1 MTIILMMI
9 AIGLMLVG
17 HIYKVKRWGLYINV
31 YEKPAEGN
39 LLGALAVGHVINTII
54 PIRIGDV
61 FRVFISGKKMKNG
74 YALSIATVLT
84 DLYIDLVTVGAM
96 CGGLLF
102 IGKGGEKLQQVAHQ
116 YSIIFLIVI
125 PTTLICI
132 ICRRY
137 IKKLIAIC
145 SKVFNET
152 IEFNLMYISYLVIAS
167 LKDIVKHISKI
178 KFVLYSFFMWLG
190 YILAYVFFAE
200 ALQSKDLSYTT
211 SEVFATLFSGGA
223 VYKVNSGI
231 DMIMWLCFLIL
242 PLLICL
248 LISEIR
254 SEKNKVLVRRL
265 ILPQMSETDKL
276 AFLRT
281 YYEEENREHINL
293 YLEINKDVSVVEDN
307 SAGSNAST
315 VVILKDEK
323 LYYRKYAFDV
333 DGEKLAEQIAWI
345 ENHQMD
351 IPLPCIVDKRIEKD
365 FATYDM
371 HSYASAVG
379 LFRYIHTMPAENGW
393 KILENALDDI
403 RSGLHTK
410 NVRHGDPDTIK
421 KYISSKVSKNL
432 LIIKEKDK
440 YITNLEKYDSILVN
454 GKRFKTLKFY
464 ADMLAENHL
473 IDIFSNDTYADIHGD
488 LTIENIVCLSNP
500 EEIDVME
507 YKEKVQPLNYY
518 FIDPNTGNVHDS
530 PFLDYAKL
538 LQSLHGNYEF
548 LMMVQNVTIN
558 RESVNYMMTKSEAYA
573 YVYTK
578 YKKYLQNK
586 FSKEEVL
593 SIYYHEI
600 IHWLRLMPYKIRKD
614 EKLAVVFY
622 TGLLQVLADVW
633 GMENE
638 K

>member
-1 MTIILMMI
+1 MTIILMII

-17 HIYKVKRWGLYINV
+17 HSYKVKRWGLYINV
-31 YEKPAEGN
+31 YEKPVEGN
-39 LLGALAVGHVINTII
+39 LLGALAVGHVINTLI
-54 PIRIGDV
+54 PIRIGDI
-61 FRVFISGKKMKNG
+61 FRMLISGRKMKNG

-84 DLYIDLVTVGAM
+84 DLYVDMVTVGVM
-96 CGGLLF
+96 CGGLLY
-102 IGKGGEKLQQVAHQ
+102 IGKGGEKLQHVAYQ
-116 YSIIFLIVI
+116 YGIIFLIVI
-125 PTTLICI
+125 PATFICI

-137 IKKLIAIC
+137 IKKIIAAC
-145 SKVFNET
+145 SKIFNET

-167 LKDIVKHISKI
+167 LKDIIKQISKI
-178 KFVLYSFFMWLG
+178 KFVIYSIFMWLG

-200 ALQSKDLSYTT
+200 ALQSKGLRYTT
-211 SEVFATLFSGGA
+211 SEVFATLFSGGT
-223 VYKVNSGI
+223 VYKVNNGV
-231 DMIMWLCFLIL
+231 DVIMWLLFLLL
-242 PLLICL
+242 PLVICL
-248 LISEIR
+248 FISKIR

-265 ILPQMSETDKL
+265 ILPQMSKSDKL

-323 LYYRKYAFDV
+323 LYFRKYAFDA
-333 DGEKLAEQIAWI
+333 DGEKLAEQIEWI
-345 ENHQMD
+345 EKHQID
-351 IPLPCIVDKRIEKD
+351 IPLPYVVEKRIEKD

-379 LFRYIHTMPAENGW
+379 LFRYIHTMPAEQGW

-403 RSGLHTK
+403 RNGLHTK
-410 NVRHGDPDTIK
+410 NVRNGDLNTIK
-421 KYISSKVSKNL
+421 KYISSKVVKNL

-440 YITNLEKYDSILVN
+440 YITNLEKYDTILVN
-454 GKRFKTLKFY
+454 GKKLKTLKFY
-464 ADMLAENHL
+464 ADMLKEDHL
-473 IDIFSNDTYADIHGD
+473 IDIFTNDTYADIHGD
-488 LTIENIVCLSNP
+488 LTIENIVCLANP
-500 EEIDVME
+500 EEIDITE

-530 PFLDYAKL
+530 SFLDYAKL

-548 LMMVQNVTIN
+548 LMMVQNVIIN
-558 RESVNYMMTKSEAYA
+558 KESVNYMMTKSEAYA
-573 YVYTK
+573 YVYTE
-578 YKKYLQNK
+578 YKKYLQSK
-586 FSKEEVL
+586 FSREEVL

-600 IHWLRLMPYKIRKD
+600 IHWLRLMPYKIRKN

-633 GMENE
+633 EMENE

>member
-265 ILPQMSETDKL
+265 ILPQMSEADKL

-293 YLEINKDVSVVEDN
+293 YLEINKDVSVVQDN

-333 DGEKLAEQIAWI
+333 DGEKLAEQIEWI

-432 LIIKEKDK
+432 WIIKEKDK

-507 YKEKVQPLNYY
+507 YKERVQPLNYY

>member
-54 PIRIGDV
+54 PVRIGDV

-254 SEKNKVLVRRL
+254 SEKNKDLVRRL
-265 ILPQMSETDKL
+265 ILPQMSEADKL

-293 YLEINKDVSVVEDN
+293 YLEINKDVSVVQDN

-333 DGEKLAEQIAWI
+333 DGEKLAEQIEWI

-432 LIIKEKDK
+432 WIIKEKDK

>member
-1 MTIILMMI
+1 MNIILMMI

-54 PIRIGDV
+54 PVRIGDV

-254 SEKNKVLVRRL
+254 SEKNKDLVRRL
-265 ILPQMSETDKL
+265 ILPQMSEADKL

-293 YLEINKDVSVVEDN
+293 YLEINKDVSVVQDN

-333 DGEKLAEQIAWI
+333 DGEKLAEQIEWI

-432 LIIKEKDK
+432 WIIKEKDK

>member
-54 PIRIGDV
+54 PVRIGDV

-211 SEVFATLFSGGA
+211 SEAFATLFSGGA

-254 SEKNKVLVRRL
+254 SEKNKDLVRRL
-265 ILPQMSETDKL
+265 ILPQMSEADKL

-293 YLEINKDVSVVEDN
+293 YLEINKDVSVVQDN

-333 DGEKLAEQIAWI
+333 DGEKLAEQIEWI

-432 LIIKEKDK
+432 WIIKEKDK

>member
-1 MTIILMMI
+1 M
-9 AIGLMLVG
+9 
-17 HIYKVKRWGLYINV
+17 YINV

-54 PIRIGDV
+54 PVRIGDV

-254 SEKNKVLVRRL
+254 SEKNKDLVRRL
-265 ILPQMSETDKL
+265 ILPQMSEADKL

-293 YLEINKDVSVVEDN
+293 YLEINKDVSVVQDN

-333 DGEKLAEQIAWI
+333 DGEKLAEQIEWI

-432 LIIKEKDK
+432 WIIKEKDK

>member
-1 MTIILMMI
+1 MTIILMII

-31 YEKPAEGN
+31 YEKPVEGN
-39 LLGALAVGHVINTII
+39 LLGALAVGHVINTLI
-54 PIRIGDV
+54 PIRIGDI
-61 FRVFISGKKMKNG
+61 FRMLISGRKMKNG
-74 YALSIATVLT
+74 YALSISTVLT
-84 DLYIDLVTVGAM
+84 DVYVDMVTVGVM
-96 CGGLLF
+96 CGGLLY
-102 IGKGGEKLQQVAHQ
+102 IGKGGEKLQHVAYQ
-116 YSIIFLIVI
+116 YGIIFLIVI
-125 PTTLICI
+125 PATFICI

-137 IKKLIAIC
+137 IKKIIAAC
-145 SKVFNET
+145 SKIFNET

-167 LKDIVKHISKI
+167 LKDIIKQISKI
-178 KFVLYSFFMWLG
+178 KFVIYSIFMWLG

-200 ALQSKDLSYTT
+200 ALQSKGLRYTT
-211 SEVFATLFSGGA
+211 SEVFATLFSGGT
-223 VYKVNSGI
+223 VYKVNNGV
-231 DMIMWLCFLIL
+231 DVIMWLLFLLL
-242 PLLICL
+242 PLVICL
-248 LISEIR
+248 FISKIR
-254 SEKNKVLVRRL
+254 SKKNKVLVRRL
-265 ILPQMSETDKL
+265 ILPQMSKSDKL

-323 LYYRKYAFDV
+323 LYFRKYAFDA
-333 DGEKLAEQIAWI
+333 DGEKLAEQIEWI
-345 ENHQMD
+345 EKHQID
-351 IPLPCIVDKRIEKD
+351 IPLPYVVEKRIEKD

-379 LFRYIHTMPAENGW
+379 LFRYIHTMPAEQGW

-403 RSGLHTK
+403 RNGLHTK
-410 NVRHGDPDTIK
+410 NVRNGDLNTIK
-421 KYISSKVSKNL
+421 KYISSKVVKNL

-440 YITNLEKYDSILVN
+440 YITNLEKYDTILVN
-454 GKRFKTLKFY
+454 GKKLKTLKFY
-464 ADMLAENHL
+464 VDMLKEDHL
-473 IDIFSNDTYADIHGD
+473 IDIFTNDTYADIHGD
-488 LTIENIVCLSNP
+488 LTIENIVCLANP
-500 EEIDVME
+500 EEIDITE

-548 LMMVQNVTIN
+548 LMMVQNVIIN
-558 RESVNYMMTKSEAYA
+558 KESVNYMMTKSEAYA
-573 YVYTK
+573 YVYTE
-578 YKKYLQNK
+578 YKKYLQSK
-586 FSKEEVL
+586 FSREEVL

-600 IHWLRLMPYKIRKD
+600 IHWLRLMPYKIRKN

-633 GMENE
+633 EMENE

>member
-132 ICRRY
+132 IYRRY

>member
-265 ILPQMSETDKL
+265 ILPQMSEADKL

-333 DGEKLAEQIAWI
+333 DGEKLAEQIEWI

>member
-54 PIRIGDV
+54 PVRIGDV

-265 ILPQMSETDKL
+265 ILPQMSEADKL

-293 YLEINKDVSVVEDN
+293 YLEINKDVSVVQDN

-333 DGEKLAEQIAWI
+333 DGEKLAEQIEWI

-432 LIIKEKDK
+432 WIIKEKDK

>member
-54 PIRIGDV
+54 PVRIGDV

-265 ILPQMSETDKL
+265 ILPQMSEADKL

-293 YLEINKDVSVVEDN
+293 YLEINKDVSVVQDN

-333 DGEKLAEQIAWI
+333 DGEKLAEQIEWI

-432 LIIKEKDK
+432 WIIKEKDK

-507 YKEKVQPLNYY
+507 YKAKVQPLNYY

>member
-54 PIRIGDV
+54 PVRIGDV

-254 SEKNKVLVRRL
+254 SEKNKDLVRRL
-265 ILPQMSETDKL
+265 ILPQMSEADKL

-293 YLEINKDVSVVEDN
+293 YLEINKDVSVVQDN

-333 DGEKLAEQIAWI
+333 DGEKLAEQIEWI

-432 LIIKEKDK
+432 WIIKEKDK

-518 FIDPNTGNVHDS
+518 FIDPNTGNVYDS

>member
-1 MTIILMMI
+1 MTIILMTI

-31 YEKPAEGN
+31 YEKPAERN
-39 LLGALAVGHVINTII
+39 LLGALVVGHVINTII
-54 PIRIGDV
+54 PVRIGDV

-125 PTTLICI
+125 PTTFICI

-265 ILPQMSETDKL
+265 ILPQMSEADKL

-333 DGEKLAEQIAWI
+333 DGEKLAEQIEWI

>member
-1 MTIILMMI
+1 MTIILMII

-31 YEKPAEGN
+31 YEKPVEGN
-39 LLGALAVGHVINTII
+39 LLGALAVGHVINTLI
-54 PIRIGDV
+54 PIRIGDI
-61 FRVFISGKKMKNG
+61 FRMLISGRKMKNG

-84 DLYIDLVTVGAM
+84 DLYVDMVTVGVM
-96 CGGLLF
+96 CGGLLY
-102 IGKGGEKLQQVAHQ
+102 IGKGGEKLQHVAYQ
-116 YSIIFLIVI
+116 YGIIFLIVI
-125 PTTLICI
+125 PATFICI

-137 IKKLIAIC
+137 IKKIIAAC
-145 SKVFNET
+145 SKIFNET

-167 LKDIVKHISKI
+167 LKDIIKQISKI
-178 KFVLYSFFMWLG
+178 KFVIYSIFMWLG

-200 ALQSKDLSYTT
+200 ALQSKGLRYTT
-211 SEVFATLFSGGA
+211 SEVFATLFSGGT
-223 VYKVNSGI
+223 VYKVNNGV
-231 DMIMWLCFLIL
+231 DVIMWLLFLLL
-242 PLLICL
+242 PLVICL
-248 LISEIR
+248 FISKIR
-254 SEKNKVLVRRL
+254 SKKNKVLVRRL
-265 ILPQMSETDKL
+265 ILPQMSKSDKL

-323 LYYRKYAFDV
+323 LYFRKYAFDA
-333 DGEKLAEQIAWI
+333 DGEKLAEQIEWI
-345 ENHQMD
+345 EKHQID
-351 IPLPCIVDKRIEKD
+351 IPLPYVVEKRIEKD

-379 LFRYIHTMPAENGW
+379 LFRYIHTMPAEQGW

-403 RSGLHTK
+403 RNGLHTK
-410 NVRHGDPDTIK
+410 NVRNGDPNTIK
-421 KYISSKVSKNL
+421 KYISSKVVKNL

-440 YITNLEKYDSILVN
+440 YITNLEKYDTILVN
-454 GKRFKTLKFY
+454 GKKLKTLKFY
-464 ADMLAENHL
+464 VDMLKEDHL
-473 IDIFSNDTYADIHGD
+473 IDIFTNDTYADIHGD
-488 LTIENIVCLSNP
+488 LTIENIVCLANP
-500 EEIDVME
+500 EEIDITE

-548 LMMVQNVTIN
+548 LMMVQNVIIN
-558 RESVNYMMTKSEAYA
+558 KESVNYMMTKSEAYA
-573 YVYTK
+573 YVYTE
-578 YKKYLQNK
+578 YKKYLQSK
-586 FSKEEVL
+586 FSREEVL

-600 IHWLRLMPYKIRKD
+600 IHWLRLMPYKIRKN

-633 GMENE
+633 EMENE

>member
-54 PIRIGDV
+54 PVRIGDV

-265 ILPQMSETDKL
+265 ILPQMSEADKL

-293 YLEINKDVSVVEDN
+293 YLEINKDVSVVQDN

-333 DGEKLAEQIAWI
+333 DGEKLAEQIEWI

-432 LIIKEKDK
+432 WIIKEKDK

-507 YKEKVQPLNYY
+507 YKERVQPLNYY

>member
-265 ILPQMSETDKL
+265 ILPQMSEADKL

-333 DGEKLAEQIAWI
+333 DGEKLAEQIEWI

-403 RSGLHTK
+403 RGGLHTK

-454 GKRFKTLKFY
+454 GKKLKTLKFY
-464 ADMLAENHL
+464 SDMLAENHL
-473 IDIFSNDTYADIHGD
+473 IDIFGNDTYADIHGD

-500 EEIDVME
+500 EEIDGME

-578 YKKYLQNK
+578 YKEYLQNK

>member
-1 MTIILMMI
+1 MTIILMII

-31 YEKPAEGN
+31 YEKPVEGN
-39 LLGALAVGHVINTII
+39 LLGALAVGHVINTLI
-54 PIRIGDV
+54 PIRIGDI
-61 FRVFISGKKMKNG
+61 FRMLISGRKMKNG

-84 DLYIDLVTVGAM
+84 DLYVDMVTVGVM
-96 CGGLLF
+96 CGGLLY
-102 IGKGGEKLQQVAHQ
+102 IGKGGEKLQHVAYQ
-116 YSIIFLIVI
+116 YGIIFLIVI
-125 PTTLICI
+125 PATFICI

-137 IKKLIAIC
+137 IKKIIAAC
-145 SKVFNET
+145 SKIFNET

-167 LKDIVKHISKI
+167 LKDIIKQISKI
-178 KFVLYSFFMWLG
+178 KFVIYSIFMWLG

-200 ALQSKDLSYTT
+200 ALQSKGLRYTT
-211 SEVFATLFSGGA
+211 SEVFATLFSGGT
-223 VYKVNSGI
+223 VYKVKNGV
-231 DMIMWLCFLIL
+231 DVIMWLLFLLL
-242 PLLICL
+242 PLVICL
-248 LISEIR
+248 FISKIR
-254 SEKNKVLVRRL
+254 SKKNKVLVRRL
-265 ILPQMSETDKL
+265 ILPQMSKSDKL

-315 VVILKDEK
+315 VVILKEEK
-323 LYYRKYAFDV
+323 LYFRKYAFDA
-333 DGEKLAEQIAWI
+333 DGEKLAEQIEWI
-345 ENHQMD
+345 EKHQID
-351 IPLPCIVDKRIEKD
+351 IPLPYVVEKRIEKD

-379 LFRYIHTMPAENGW
+379 LFRYIHTMPAEQGW

-403 RSGLHTK
+403 RNGLHTK
-410 NVRHGDPDTIK
+410 NVRNGDLNTIK
-421 KYISSKVSKNL
+421 KYISSKVVKNL

-440 YITNLEKYDSILVN
+440 YITNLEKYDTILVN
-454 GKRFKTLKFY
+454 GKKLKTLKFY
-464 ADMLAENHL
+464 VDMLKEDHL
-473 IDIFSNDTYADIHGD
+473 IDIFTNDTYADIHGD
-488 LTIENIVCLSNP
+488 LTIENIVCLANP
-500 EEIDVME
+500 EEIDITE

-548 LMMVQNVTIN
+548 LMMVQNVIIN
-558 RESVNYMMTKSEAYA
+558 KESVNYMMTKSEAYA
-573 YVYTK
+573 YVYTE
-578 YKKYLQNK
+578 YKKYLQSK
-586 FSKEEVL
+586 FSREEVL

-600 IHWLRLMPYKIRKD
+600 IHWLRLMPYKIRKN

-633 GMENE
+633 EMENE

>member
-1 MTIILMMI
+1 MTIILMII

-31 YEKPAEGN
+31 YEKPVEGN
-39 LLGALAVGHVINTII
+39 LLGALAVGHVINTLI
-54 PIRIGDV
+54 PIRIGDI
-61 FRVFISGKKMKNG
+61 FRMLISGRKMKNG

-84 DLYIDLVTVGAM
+84 DLYVDMVTVGVM
-96 CGGLLF
+96 CGGLLY
-102 IGKGGEKLQQVAHQ
+102 IGKGGEKLQHVAYQ
-116 YSIIFLIVI
+116 YGIIFLIVI
-125 PTTLICI
+125 PATFICI

-137 IKKLIAIC
+137 IKKIIAAC
-145 SKVFNET
+145 SKIFNET

-167 LKDIVKHISKI
+167 LKDIIKQISKI
-178 KFVLYSFFMWLG
+178 KFVIYSIFMWLG

-200 ALQSKDLSYTT
+200 ALQSKGLRYTT
-211 SEVFATLFSGGA
+211 SEVFATLFSGGT
-223 VYKVNSGI
+223 VYKVNNGV
-231 DMIMWLCFLIL
+231 DVIMWLLFLLL
-242 PLLICL
+242 PLVICL
-248 LISEIR
+248 FISKIR
-254 SEKNKVLVRRL
+254 SKKNKVLVRRL
-265 ILPQMSETDKL
+265 ILPQMSKSDKL

-323 LYYRKYAFDV
+323 LYFRKYAFDA
-333 DGEKLAEQIAWI
+333 DGEKLAEQIEWI
-345 ENHQMD
+345 EKHQID
-351 IPLPCIVDKRIEKD
+351 IPLPYVVEKRIEKD

-379 LFRYIHTMPAENGW
+379 LFRYIHTMPAEQGW

-403 RSGLHTK
+403 RNGLHTK
-410 NVRHGDPDTIK
+410 NVRNGDLNTIK
-421 KYISSKVSKNL
+421 KYISSKVVKNL

-440 YITNLEKYDSILVN
+440 YITNLEKYDTILVN
-454 GKRFKTLKFY
+454 GKKLKTLKFY
-464 ADMLAENHL
+464 VDMLKEDHL
-473 IDIFSNDTYADIHGD
+473 IDIFTNDTYADIHGD
-488 LTIENIVCLSNP
+488 LTIENIVCLANP
-500 EEIDVME
+500 EEIDITE

-548 LMMVQNVTIN
+548 LMMVQNVIIN
-558 RESVNYMMTKSEAYA
+558 KESVNYMMTKSEAYA
-573 YVYTK
+573 YVYTE
-578 YKKYLQNK
+578 YKKYLQSK
-586 FSKEEVL
+586 FSREEVL

-600 IHWLRLMPYKIRKD
+600 IHWLRLMPYKIRKN

-633 GMENE
+633 EMENE

>member
-1 MTIILMMI
+1 M
-9 AIGLMLVG
+9 
-17 HIYKVKRWGLYINV
+17 
-31 YEKPAEGN
+31 
-39 LLGALAVGHVINTII
+39 
-54 PIRIGDV
+54 
-61 FRVFISGKKMKNG
+61 
-74 YALSIATVLT
+74 
-84 DLYIDLVTVGAM
+84 
-96 CGGLLF
+96 
-102 IGKGGEKLQQVAHQ
+102 
-116 YSIIFLIVI
+116 
-125 PTTLICI
+125 
-132 ICRRY
+132 
-137 IKKLIAIC
+137 
-145 SKVFNET
+145 
-152 IEFNLMYISYLVIAS
+152 
-167 LKDIVKHISKI
+167 
-178 KFVLYSFFMWLG
+178 
-190 YILAYVFFAE
+190 
-200 ALQSKDLSYTT
+200 QSKDLSYTT

-254 SEKNKVLVRRL
+254 SEKNKDLVRRL
-265 ILPQMSETDKL
+265 ILPQMSEADKL

-293 YLEINKDVSVVEDN
+293 YLEINKDVSVVQDN

-333 DGEKLAEQIAWI
+333 DGEKLAEQIEWI

-432 LIIKEKDK
+432 WIIKEKDK

>member
-54 PIRIGDV
+54 PVRIGDV

-102 IGKGGEKLQQVAHQ
+102 IGKGGEKLQQVAHH

-265 ILPQMSETDKL
+265 ILPQMSEADKL

-293 YLEINKDVSVVEDN
+293 YLEINKDVSVVQDN

-333 DGEKLAEQIAWI
+333 DGEKLAEQIEWI

-432 LIIKEKDK
+432 WIIKEKDK

-454 GKRFKTLKFY
+454 EKRFKTLKFY

>member
-1 MTIILMMI
+1 
-9 AIGLMLVG
+9 
-17 HIYKVKRWGLYINV
+17 
-31 YEKPAEGN
+31 
-39 LLGALAVGHVINTII
+39 
-54 PIRIGDV
+54 
-61 FRVFISGKKMKNG
+61 
-74 YALSIATVLT
+74 
-84 DLYIDLVTVGAM
+84 M

-265 ILPQMSETDKL
+265 ILPQMSEADKL

-333 DGEKLAEQIAWI
+333 DGEKLAEQIEWI

>member
-1 MTIILMMI
+1 MTIILMII

-31 YEKPAEGN
+31 YEKPVEGN
-39 LLGALAVGHVINTII
+39 LLGALAVGHVINTLI
-54 PIRIGDV
+54 PIRIGDI
-61 FRVFISGKKMKNG
+61 FRMLISGRKMKNG

-84 DLYIDLVTVGAM
+84 DLYVDMVTVGVM
-96 CGGLLF
+96 CGGLLY
-102 IGKGGEKLQQVAHQ
+102 IGKGGEKLQHVAYQ
-116 YSIIFLIVI
+116 YGIIFLIVI
-125 PTTLICI
+125 PATFICI

-137 IKKLIAIC
+137 IKKIIAAC
-145 SKVFNET
+145 SKIFNET

-167 LKDIVKHISKI
+167 LKDIIKQISKI
-178 KFVLYSFFMWLG
+178 KFVIYSIFMWLG

-200 ALQSKDLSYTT
+200 ALQSKDLRYTT
-211 SEVFATLFSGGA
+211 SEVFATLFSGGT
-223 VYKVNSGI
+223 VYKVNNGV
-231 DMIMWLCFLIL
+231 DVIMWLLFLLL
-242 PLLICL
+242 PLVICL
-248 LISEIR
+248 FISKIR
-254 SEKNKVLVRRL
+254 SKKNKVLVRRL
-265 ILPQMSETDKL
+265 ILPQMSKSDKL

-323 LYYRKYAFDV
+323 LYFRKYAFDA
-333 DGEKLAEQIAWI
+333 DGEKLAEQIEWI
-345 ENHQMD
+345 EKHQID
-351 IPLPCIVDKRIEKD
+351 IPLPYVVEKRIEKD

-379 LFRYIHTMPAENGW
+379 LFRYIHTMPAEQGW

-403 RSGLHTK
+403 RNGLHTK
-410 NVRHGDPDTIK
+410 NVRNGDLNTIK
-421 KYISSKVSKNL
+421 KYISSKVVKNL

-440 YITNLEKYDSILVN
+440 YITNLEKYDTILVN
-454 GKRFKTLKFY
+454 GKKLKTLKFY
-464 ADMLAENHL
+464 VDMLKEDHL
-473 IDIFSNDTYADIHGD
+473 IDIFTNDTYADIHGD
-488 LTIENIVCLSNP
+488 LTIENIVCLANP
-500 EEIDVME
+500 EEIDITE

-548 LMMVQNVTIN
+548 LMMVQNVIIN
-558 RESVNYMMTKSEAYA
+558 KESVNYMMTKSEAYA
-573 YVYTK
+573 YVYTE
-578 YKKYLQNK
+578 YKKYLQSK
-586 FSKEEVL
+586 FSREEVL

-600 IHWLRLMPYKIRKD
+600 IHWLRLMPYKIRKN

-633 GMENE
+633 EMENE

>member
-9 AIGLMLVG
+9 ATGLMLVG

-54 PIRIGDV
+54 PVRIGDV

-254 SEKNKVLVRRL
+254 SEKNKDLVRRL
-265 ILPQMSETDKL
+265 ILPQMSEADKL

-293 YLEINKDVSVVEDN
+293 YLEINKDVSVVQDN

-333 DGEKLAEQIAWI
+333 DGEKLAEQIEWI

-432 LIIKEKDK
+432 WIIKEKDK

>member
-1 MTIILMMI
+1 MTIILMII

-31 YEKPAEGN
+31 YEKPVEGN
-39 LLGALAVGHVINTII
+39 LLGALAVGHVINTLI
-54 PIRIGDV
+54 PIRIGDI
-61 FRVFISGKKMKNG
+61 FRMLISGRKMKNG

-84 DLYIDLVTVGAM
+84 DLYVDMVTVGVM
-96 CGGLLF
+96 CGGLLY
-102 IGKGGEKLQQVAHQ
+102 IGKGGEKLQHVAYQ
-116 YSIIFLIVI
+116 YGIIFLIVI
-125 PTTLICI
+125 PATFICI

-137 IKKLIAIC
+137 IKKIIAAC
-145 SKVFNET
+145 SKIFNET

-167 LKDIVKHISKI
+167 LKDIIKQISKI
-178 KFVLYSFFMWLG
+178 KFVIYSIFMWLG

-200 ALQSKDLSYTT
+200 ALQSKGLRYTT
-211 SEVFATLFSGGA
+211 SEVFATLFSGGT
-223 VYKVNSGI
+223 VYKVNNGV
-231 DMIMWLCFLIL
+231 DVIMWLLFLLL
-242 PLLICL
+242 PLVICL
-248 LISEIR
+248 FISKIR
-254 SEKNKVLVRRL
+254 SKKNKVLVRRL
-265 ILPQMSETDKL
+265 ILPQMSKSDKL

-315 VVILKDEK
+315 VVILKEEK
-323 LYYRKYAFDV
+323 LYFRKYAFDA
-333 DGEKLAEQIAWI
+333 DGEKLAEQIEWI
-345 ENHQMD
+345 EKHQID
-351 IPLPCIVDKRIEKD
+351 IPLPYVVEKRIEKD

-379 LFRYIHTMPAENGW
+379 LFRYIHTMPAEQGW

-403 RSGLHTK
+403 RNGLHTK
-410 NVRHGDPDTIK
+410 NVRNGDLNTIK
-421 KYISSKVSKNL
+421 KYISSKVVKNL

-440 YITNLEKYDSILVN
+440 YITNLEKYDTILVN
-454 GKRFKTLKFY
+454 GKKLKTLKFY
-464 ADMLAENHL
+464 VDMLKEDHL
-473 IDIFSNDTYADIHGD
+473 IDIFTNDTYADIHGD
-488 LTIENIVCLSNP
+488 LTIENIVCLANP
-500 EEIDVME
+500 EEIDITE

-548 LMMVQNVTIN
+548 LMMVQNVIIN
-558 RESVNYMMTKSEAYA
+558 KESVNYMMTKSEAYA
-573 YVYTK
+573 YVYTE
-578 YKKYLQNK
+578 YKKYLQSK
-586 FSKEEVL
+586 FSREEVL

-600 IHWLRLMPYKIRKD
+600 IHWLRLMPYKIRKN

-633 GMENE
+633 EMENE